1 MMMTTTMTT
10 MTMTM
15 TMTIKKMTPVEAELL
30 EPAVS
35 FSVSSGTPAPRARV

>member
-1 MMMTTTMTT
+1 MMMTTTMT
-10 MTMTM
+10 TMTM